1 VTTTQARTRAP
12 IPAEFTRPQFKL
24 VKGFA
29 AVGAGAITL
38 QLFVYGRWLTSGPS
52 PTPTGPD
59 TVPGWM
65 RAAVVAHEIASPVAL
80 LVCVYHFIVKPWK
93 RARHLTLN
101 GRILIACLLMYWQDL
116 GSNYFNH
123 VYTYNAA
130 FVNFGSW
137 YNFIPGW
144 ASPRGGHLVEPIIFI
159 GPAYAYSFLLPA
171 LLLVTVMRR
180 AKSRWPHFGP
190 FKLVSTALVVGG
202 LLDILVEVTWAR
214 LGLYTFTGTIPSL
227 TIFSGRYYQFPVYE
241 VVLIAILWTAF
252 ASLIHFRDDLGNT
265 LAERGVDDLRAPPR
279 QKSGLRFLAI
289 VGYANVA
296 LFAYNVCFGAFTLF
310 PSFRWAEDTVQ
321 NRSYLR
327 NEVCGS
333 GTTYACPGPDI
344 PIPRRGGAHV
354 DPNGH
359 LVVPPGVELDPSG
372 GAHPRLR

>member
-12 IPAEFTRPQFKL
+12 VSGGIARPQLKL

-29 AVGAGAITL
+29 AVGAGAIAL
-38 QLFVYGRWLTSGPS
+38 QLFVYGRWLASGPTA
-52 PTPTGPD
+52 TPTGTDP
-59 TVPGWM
+59 VPGWM
-65 RAAVVAHEIASPVAL
+65 EAAVVAHEIASPVVA
-80 LVCVYHFIVKPWK
+80 LVCVYHFIVKPW
-93 RARHLTLN
+93 RRNGHLTLN
-101 GRILIACLLMYWQDL
+101 GRVLIACLLMYWQDL

-180 AKSRWPHFGP
+180 AKARWPLVGP
-190 FKLVSTALVVGG
+190 FKLLSAALFVGG

-227 TIFSGRYYQFPVYE
+227 TVFSGHYYQFPVYE
-241 VVLIAILWTAF
+241 VILIAFLWTGF
-252 ASLIHFRDDLGNT
+252 AALLYFRDDQGNT
-265 LAERGVDDLRAPPR
+265 VAERGVDDLRATAR

-289 VGYANVA
+289 VGYANAA

-310 PSFRWAEDTVQ
+310 PSFRWAEDIVQ

-327 NEVCGS
+327 NEVCGAS
-333 GTTYACPGPDI
+333 TTYACPGADI

-354 DPNGH
+354 DPNGQ
-359 LVVPPGVELDPSG
+359 LVVPPGAELGPSDS
-372 GAHPRLR
+372 R